1 MVHLICP
8 FSAVVTP
15 FPSPFII
22 KGNARRKVNEGG
34 NHFSVLLTPFPD
46 IAFIKKEAT
55 GCINEEAIDAIN
67 EAAIGAIIA
76 PRYSLT
82 SLYFISC
89 FTVSVARSINRPL
102 NLLVALRF

>member
-8 FSAVVTP
+8 FSAIGTP
-15 FPSPFII
+15 VPSPFII
-22 KGNARRKVNEGG
+22 KGNANEGG
-34 NHFSVLLTPFPD
+34 NPFSVLLTPFPD

-89 FTVSVARSINRPL
+89 FTVSVAGSINRPL